1 MKRFII
7 GSLMVLTI
15 GTSAFAGIHYY
26 EGYRNE
32 AGRGHHHHYRRENC
46 RINPDNERMRILMA
60 EKRLE
65 IRKELLNEKPDWNK
79 IEKLNTEIAV
89 KRSQCI
95 TENMKYRFE
104 NQQDRMERIRR
115 NAPQPP
121 LPPKM

>member
-7 GSLMVLTI
+7 GSLMALTI

-89 KRSQCI
+89 KKSQCI

>member
-1 MKRFII
+1 MKRLLI
-7 GSLMVLTI
+7 GSLMALAI
-15 GTSAFAGIHYY
+15 GTSAFAGMHHY
-26 EGYRNE
+26 EGNRNE
-32 AGRGHHHHYRRENC
+32 AGRGHHHYRRENC

-89 KRSQCI
+89 KKSQCI

-104 NQQDRMERIRR
+104 NQQNVDRIQRETRYS
-115 NAPQPP
+115 QPA
-121 LPPKM
+121 KQN

>member
-1 MKRFII
+1 MKRFLI
-7 GSLMVLTI
+7 GSLMALTI
-15 GTSAFAGIHYY
+15 GTSAFAGIHHN
-26 EGYRNE
+26 GYRNE
-32 AGRGHHHHYRRENC
+32 AGRGHHHHHYRRENC

-89 KRSQCI
+89 KKSQAV
-95 TENMKYRFE
+95 TERMKYRFE

-121 LPPKM
+121 LPPQM